1 MIPIQNVPD
10 LPVLRSVSED
20 FEAGDPVRD
29 ACINI
34 VIFIAANA
42 EKNLN
47 HLTFGMLLNAAGL
60 NQNQGEILHRAIA
73 YLTGARAQVLDIGYE
88 FILDDFEHELES
100 DEVEIFLATDT
111 FYDPRTG
118 QAVLDC
124 AYHIYPFFRP
134 NWSKLH

>member
-1 MIPIQNVPD
+1 MISVQSVPD

-20 FEAGDPVRD
+20 FEAGDPVRE
-29 ACINI
+29 ACVNI

-47 HLTFGMLLNAAGL
+47 YLTFGMLLNAAKL
-60 NQNQGEILHRAIA
+60 NQNQGETLHRAIA

-88 FILDDFEHELES
+88 FILDDFEYELES
-100 DEVEIFLATDT
+100 DEVEMFLSTDT

-118 QAVLDC
+118 QAVVEC
-124 AYHIYPFFRP
+124 AHHIYVFFRP
-134 NWSKLH
+134 NWSRLH